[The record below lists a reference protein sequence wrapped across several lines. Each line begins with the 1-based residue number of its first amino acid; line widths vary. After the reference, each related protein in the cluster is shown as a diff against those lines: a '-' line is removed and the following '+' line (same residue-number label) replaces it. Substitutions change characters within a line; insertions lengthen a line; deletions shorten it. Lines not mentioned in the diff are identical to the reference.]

1 MGGGG
6 RLISIHPEQLTFEV
20 ELDKP
25 SYCNLKVVN
34 NTEHH
39 VAFKV
44 KTTSPRKYFVRPNAS
59 VVQPWDSCTIK
70 VTLQAQKEYSPD
82 VQCKDKFLI
91 QSTRVPPSID
101 IDEIP
106 ADTFN
111 KDGIKVI
118 EELKLGVVYTSP
130 FGHANSEEDYGLT
143 SSVARRSRQSSD
155 DLMVFKS
162 TNIEAMQTV
171 QRLKEETD
179 FTLRQNQQ
187 MQRELVHNHFF
198 SSKSVSNIQSR
209 FSFFLSF
216 QVKSVLFNVGP
227 YASVPCFLAYHGN
240 DLEGK

>member
-143 SSVARRSRQSSD
+143 SSAARRSRQSSD
-155 DLMVFKS
+155 DRMVFKS

-187 MQRELVHNHFF
+187 MQRELEMLKRRKTRKSDAGF
-198 SSKSVSNIQSR
+198 SLTFAAFAGLIGVT
-209 FSFFLSF
+209 
-216 QVKSVLFNVGP
+216 VGLLLNLLISAP
-227 YASVPCFLAYHGN
+227 PT
-240 DLEGK
+240 E